1 MLRSVVFALSL
12 FAAVSASADFCDGWS
27 AKTDLQRQM
36 RAAQLLTANA
46 PSSGDAFDACLGRF
60 IDVVAGKITQKCEAL
75 AGDPERD
82 MIAGFIAGQASTLA
96 VVTCK
101 GE

>member
-1 MLRSVVFALSL
+1 MLRPLVFALSL
-12 FAAVSASADFCDGWS
+12 FVAVSASANFCDGWS

-36 RAAQLLTANA
+36 RSAQLLTANA
-46 PSSGDAFDACLGRF
+46 PSSGDRFDACLGRF
-60 IDVVAGKITQKCEAL
+60 IGVVSAKITQKCEAL
-75 AGDPERD
+75 ADDPERD
-82 MIAGFIAGQASTLA
+82 MIAGFVAGQASALA